1 MPGDRENQTQG
12 DSLAIRVKCRVRQ
25 VAAQVPLNV
34 KSTEFALISQIGSC
48 SCILW
53 LQGLRDSPA
62 ALTARLVLAVAAPI
76 SREFSRK
83 KGMKWIAASDSGYV
97 PASHEDPR
105 SPGVL
110 KRVIA
115 TRDLFQEG
123 HVQMLNWALLPA
135 GSSFQRHYHEDMQEV
150 FLIIT
155 GSVRMTVADESRQLG
170 PGDAVL
176 VDPGEIHQ
184 MQNLLTTPA
193 EYIVFGITSGRGGRT
208 IVISEPQN

>member
-83 KGMKWIAASDSGYV
+83 KV
-97 PASHEDPR
+97 
-105 SPGVL
+105 
-110 KRVIA
+110 
-115 TRDLFQEG
+115 
-123 HVQMLNWALLPA
+123 
-135 GSSFQRHYHEDMQEV
+135 
-150 FLIIT
+150 
-155 GSVRMTVADESRQLG
+155 
-170 PGDAVL
+170 
-176 VDPGEIHQ
+176 
-184 MQNLLTTPA
+184 
-193 EYIVFGITSGRGGRT
+193 
-208 IVISEPQN
+208 